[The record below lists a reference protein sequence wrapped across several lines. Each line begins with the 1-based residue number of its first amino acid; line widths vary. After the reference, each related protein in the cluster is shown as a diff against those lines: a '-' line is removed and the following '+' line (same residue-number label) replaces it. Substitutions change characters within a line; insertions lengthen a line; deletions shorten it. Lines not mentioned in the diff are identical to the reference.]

1 MDNDDEKGYDPRD
14 FVYSQSSDSG
24 SDDEIFNLN
33 TKQFKNSI
41 YDEYK
46 AS

>member
-24 SDDEIFNLN
+24 SDDEIFNFN